1 MELTRNTLALI
12 SEIEEKVNQEISQLN
27 SNFELNKQALIKEFK
42 NEAHE
47 EAAVY
52 IEQEL
57 GELKAMVSQSES
69 QAKWKVKKDLFV
81 QRQLLVDG
89 LFDEVSKKLI
99 QYAQSRSYDAWIKES
114 LNERFSLFEG
124 KLQIRFKAMDR
135 PLFERLCANQKNVD
149 LIVDENLHLGGY
161 ILSHLDSNTEI
172 DLSLDYRLRLQREW
186 FSTHSGL
193 DF

>member
-1 MELTRNTLALI
+1 MELTRNTNALI
-12 SEIEEKVNQEISQLN
+12 AEIESKVNHEITQLN
-27 SNFELNKQALIKEFK
+27 QDFEFKKQALIREFK

-57 GELKAMVSQSES
+57 GELKGAVSQSES

-81 QRQLLVDG
+81 QRQKLVDG
-89 LFDEVSKKLI
+89 LFDEISKKLI
-99 QYAQSRSYDAWIKES
+99 HYAQSRAYDAWIKES
-114 LNERFSLFEG
+114 LYEKFSQLSG
-124 KLQIRFKAMDR
+124 KIQVRFKAIDR
-135 PLFERLCANQKNVD
+135 PLFERLCSNHSHVE
-149 LIVDENLHLGGY
+149 LIVDDKFHLGGY
-161 ILSHLDSNTEI
+161 VLSHLETNTEF
-172 DLSLDYRLRLQREW
+172 DLSLDYRLRQQREW